1 MSSLAKISIRFR
13 ADLKQF
19 SSQMQNVERSLKS
32 VGKRM
37 TKVGKN
43 LTVGLTAPI
52 GGLGVL
58 AVKTFATFEQSM
70 AKVEAI
76 SGATSNE
83 LIALTKSAEDLGA
96 STRFAATD
104 VAGLQLEFSKLGFDP
119 SQILDATEATLA
131 LAQASGEDL
140 AQSATVA
147 ASTVQGF
154 GLQASETGRVVDVMA
169 KSFSSSALDLTKFQT
184 AMATVAPVAKSA
196 GQSIETTTG
205 MLAVLTN
212 NGLDAS
218 TAGTGLRNIF
228 LDIAKAGLTMEEALD
243 MINTSTNKNVTAM
256 DLFGKRGATVATVL
270 AENQEAAKGFTKE
283 FENAAGSAKA
293 MAKIMDDT
301 TEGSFMKF
309 KSAAESAGIAVGEIL
324 APMIRDLTDTLAEII
339 SEFKDLAPATQKLI
353 VGISALAAAIGPVL
367 VALGFLMTT
376 VIPGLITAF
385 GILKV
390 AMLATPFGLIA
401 AGIGV
406 AVSAFYLFNRETE
419 KVVES
424 QDQLTEVTNR
434 ATDAIAKEKAKV
446 EQLLFTARD
455 ENVSKQQRIK
465 AIQELNSISP
475 KYLGNLNLETIN
487 TDEATTAVNKYNEAL
502 LKTAKVKAAQEKL
515 QEIQAK
521 IIEKELELSARRKAV
536 TDAQALSFK
545 TGRDNAQAAAAK
557 KEQLAQAEKL
567 LAIETANGTKELKA
581 QAAELI
587 KIINLNDTL
596 ISDPVDSP
604 VKPTG
609 KGGRPQI
616 QSVSTLQ
623 SRGLMSTGI
632 GPQLRADGEII
643 DEETTK
649 INENLAFFKI
659 RSREI
664 LEQASLNFAE
674 GFGAIIGNI
683 ARGNVGI
690 EALLG
695 LMLETFGNVAI
706 RLGKLAISIGLAVEG
721 IKKALTSLNPAAAL
735 AAGIALIALGTI
747 AKSAA
752 ANIAE
757 SGGSN
762 RESFADGGIVSG
774 PVNALVGEYAG
785 ARSNPEVI
793 APLDKL
799 KSMLGNSVGGD
810 MRSIQVEGKI
820 KGQDIILQNARATNY
835 RNRRG

>member
-1 MSSLAKISIRFR
+1 MSSLANISIRFN

-19 SSQMQNVERSLKS
+19 SSQMQNVQRSLKK

-76 SGATSNE
+76 SGATSQE
-83 LIALTKSAEDLGA
+83 LIALKKSAEDLGA

-169 KSFSSSALDLTKFQT
+169 KSFSSSALDLSKFQI
-184 AMATVAPVAKSA
+184 AMATVAPVARSA
-196 GQSIETTTG
+196 GQSLETTTA
-205 MLAVLTN
+205 MLSVLTN
-212 NGLDAS
+212 NGLQAS
-218 TAGTGLRNIF
+218 KAGTGLKNIF
-228 LDIAKAGLTMEEALD
+228 LELAESGLTMEEAFN
-243 MINTSTNKNVTAM
+243 MINTSTNKNATAVN
-256 DLFGKRGATVATVL
+256 LFKKEGATAALIL
-270 AENQEAAKGFTKE
+270 ADNQEAAKGFAKQYDK
-283 FENAAGSAKA
+283 AAGSAKA
-293 MAKIMDDT
+293 MAKIMDNT

-324 APMIRDLTDTLAEII
+324 APIIRDLTDTLAEII
-339 SEFKDLAPATQKLI
+339 SEFKDLTPATQRLI
-353 VGISALAAAIGPVL
+353 VVIAALAAAIGPVL

-446 EQLLFTARD
+446 EELLFTARD

-465 AIQELNSISP
+465 AIQELNRISP
-475 KYLGNLNLETIN
+475 KYLGNLKLETIN

-502 LKTAKVKAAQEKL
+502 LKTAKAKAAQEKL

-536 TDAQALSFK
+536 TDAQASSFK
-545 TGRDNAQAAAAK
+545 NVGNNAQAAAAQK
-557 KEQLAQAEKL
+557 AQLALAEKL
-567 LAIETANGTKELKA
+567 LALETANGTKELEA
-581 QAAELI
+581 QAAELL

-596 ISDPVDSP
+596 ISNPIDSP
-604 VKPTG
+604 VTPTG
-609 KGGRPQI
+609 QGGREQI
-616 QSVSTLQ
+616 ESASTLQ
-623 SRGLMSTGI
+623 SGGLMSTGI
-632 GPQLRADGEII
+632 GSQLIADGAII

-649 INENLAFFKI
+649 INESLALFNI
-659 RSREI
+659 GAREI
-664 LEQASLNFAE
+664 LEQASLGFAE
-674 GFGAIIGNI
+674 GFGAMIGNI

-690 EALLG
+690 EGLLG

-762 RESFADGGIVSG
+762 SVAFADGGIVSG

-785 ARSNPEVI
+785 AKNNPEVI
-793 APLDKL
+793 TPLNKL
-799 KSMLGNSVGGD
+799 KSMLGDSIGGD
-810 MRSIQVEGKI
+810 MSQLEVVGKI
-820 KGQDIILQNARATNY
+820 SGQDLILINARAQNY
-835 RNRRG
+835 RKRRG

>member
-1 MSSLAKISIRFR
+1 MSSLANISIRFN

-19 SSQMQNVERSLKS
+19 SSQMQNVQRSLKK

-76 SGATSNE
+76 SGATSQE
-83 LIALTKSAEDLGA
+83 LIALKKSAEDLGA

-169 KSFSSSALDLTKFQT
+169 KSFSSSALDLSKFQI
-184 AMATVAPVAKSA
+184 AMATVAPVARSA
-196 GQSIETTTG
+196 GQSLETTTS
-205 MLAVLTN
+205 MLSVLTN
-212 NGLDAS
+212 NGLQAS
-218 TAGTGLRNIF
+218 KAGTGLKNIF
-228 LDIAKAGLTMEEALD
+228 LELAESGLTMEEAFN
-243 MINTSTNKNVTAM
+243 MINTSTNKNATAVN
-256 DLFGKRGATVATVL
+256 LFKKEGATAALIL
-270 AENQEAAKGFTKE
+270 ADNQEAAKGFAKQYDK
-283 FENAAGSAKA
+283 AAGSAKA
-293 MAKIMDDT
+293 MAAIMDDT

-324 APMIRDLTDTLAEII
+324 APIIRDLTDTLAEII
-339 SEFKDLAPATQKLI
+339 SEFKDLTPATQRLI
-353 VGISALAAAIGPVL
+353 VVIAALAAAIGPVL

-446 EQLLFTARD
+446 EELLFTARD

-465 AIQELNSISP
+465 AIQELNRISP
-475 KYLGNLNLETIN
+475 KYLGNLKLETIN

-502 LKTAKVKAAQEKL
+502 LKTAKAKAAQEKL

-536 TDAQALSFK
+536 TDAQASSFK
-545 TGRDNAQAAAAK
+545 NVGNNAQAAAAQK
-557 KEQLAQAEKL
+557 AQLALAEKL
-567 LAIETANGTKELKA
+567 LALETANGTKELEA
-581 QAAELI
+581 QAAELL

-596 ISDPVDSP
+596 ISNPIDSP
-604 VKPTG
+604 VTPTG
-609 KGGRPQI
+609 QGGQA
-616 QSVSTLQ
+616 QTESASTLQ
-623 SRGLMSTGI
+623 SGGLMTNPL
-632 GPQLRADGEII
+632 GPQLTTSLVS
-643 DEETTK
+643 EEDLLRV
-649 INENLAFFKI
+649 NEFNEKL
-659 RSREI
+659 
-664 LEQASLNFAE
+664 
-674 GFGAIIGNI
+674 
-683 ARGNVGI
+683 
-690 EALLG
+690 
-695 LMLETFGNVAI
+695 LMLRETANVV
-706 RLGKLAISIGLAVEG
+706 GLAVSDAFSTMSNRMIAGLDLAETG
-721 IKKALTSLNPAAAL
+721 MQGFVKNMAATFLKLINMLLSNAIANAIAGATQSAVGTGPAAVFTQPAFIATAVGGVL
-735 AAGIALIALGTI
+735 SAFAAIP
-747 AKSAA
+747 K
-752 ANIAE
+752 
-757 SGGSN
+757 
-762 RESFADGGIVSG
+762 FADGGIVSG
-774 PVNALVGEYAG
+774 PTMGLMGEYAG

-799 KSMLGNSVGGD
+799 KSMLGDSVGGD

>member
-1 MSSLAKISIRFR
+1 
-13 ADLKQF
+13 
-19 SSQMQNVERSLKS
+19 
-32 VGKRM
+32 
-37 TKVGKN
+37 
-43 LTVGLTAPI
+43 
-52 GGLGVL
+52 
-58 AVKTFATFEQSM
+58 
-70 AKVEAI
+70 
-76 SGATSNE
+76 
-83 LIALTKSAEDLGA
+83 
-96 STRFAATD
+96 
-104 VAGLQLEFSKLGFDP
+104 
-119 SQILDATEATLA
+119 
-131 LAQASGEDL
+131 
-140 AQSATVA
+140 
-147 ASTVQGF
+147 
-154 GLQASETGRVVDVMA
+154 
-169 KSFSSSALDLTKFQT
+169 
-184 AMATVAPVAKSA
+184 
-196 GQSIETTTG
+196 

-270 AENQEAAKGFTKE
+270 AENQEAAKGFTKQYD
-283 FENAAGSAKA
+283 NAAGSAKA

-324 APMIRDLTDTLAEII
+324 APIIRDLTDTLAEII
-339 SEFKDLAPATQKLI
+339 SEFKDLAPVTQKTT
-353 VGISALAAAIGPVL
+353 VVISGLAAAIGPVL

-406 AVSAFYLFNRETE
+406 AVSAFYSFNRETE
-419 KVVES
+419 NVVES
-424 QDQLTEVTNR
+424 QDQLTDVTNR

-455 ENVSKQQRIK
+455 ENVSKKQRIK
-465 AIQELNSISP
+465 AIQELNRISP
-475 KYLGNLNLETIN
+475 KYLGNLKLETIN

-502 LKTAKVKAAQEKL
+502 LKTAKAKAAQEKL

-521 IIEKELELSARRKAV
+521 IIEKELELSARRKAI

-567 LAIETANGTKELKA
+567 LAIETANGTKELEA
-581 QAAELI
+581 QAAELL
-587 KIINLNDTL
+587 KIINLNKTL
-596 ISDPVDSP
+596 IDSP
-604 VKPTG
+604 VKQTG
-609 KGGRPQI
+609 KGGQAQI
-616 QSVSTLQ
+616 QSASTLQ

-632 GPQLRADGEII
+632 GDQLRADGDII
-643 DEETTK
+643 DQETTK
-649 INENLAFFKI
+649 INENLALFNI
-659 RSREI
+659 RAREI
-664 LEQASLNFAE
+664 MAEATQGFAE
-674 GFGAIIGNI
+674 GFGNIIGNI
-683 ARGNVGI
+683 ATGNVGI
-690 EALLG
+690 QALLG

-721 IKKALTSLNPAAAL
+721 IKKALTSLNPGAAL

-762 RESFADGGIVSG
+762 REAFADGGIVSG

-799 KSMLGNSVGGD
+799 KSMLGDSVGGD

>member
-1 MSSLAKISIRFR
+1 
-13 ADLKQF
+13 
-19 SSQMQNVERSLKS
+19 
-32 VGKRM
+32 
-37 TKVGKN
+37 
-43 LTVGLTAPI
+43 
-52 GGLGVL
+52 
-58 AVKTFATFEQSM
+58 
-70 AKVEAI
+70 
-76 SGATSNE
+76 
-83 LIALTKSAEDLGA
+83 
-96 STRFAATD
+96 
-104 VAGLQLEFSKLGFDP
+104 
-119 SQILDATEATLA
+119 
-131 LAQASGEDL
+131 
-140 AQSATVA
+140 
-147 ASTVQGF
+147 
-154 GLQASETGRVVDVMA
+154 MA

-228 LDIAKAGLTMEEALD
+228 LDIAQAGMTLDEALD
-243 MINTSTNKNVTAM
+243 MISTSANKNVTALN
-256 DLFGKRGATVATVL
+256 LFGKRGATVATVL
-270 AENQEAAKGFTKE
+270 ADNQEAAKGFTKE

-293 MAKIMDDT
+293 MAKIMDNT

-324 APMIRDLTDTLAEII
+324 EPIIRDLTDTLAEII
-339 SEFKDLAPATQKLI
+339 SEFKDLTPATQRLI
-353 VGISALAAAIGPVL
+353 VVIAALAAAIGPVL

-419 KVVES
+419 KVIES

-446 EQLLFTARD
+446 EELLFTARD

-465 AIQELNSISP
+465 AIQELNRISP
-475 KYLGNLNLETIN
+475 TYLGNLKLETIN
-487 TDEATTAVNKYNEAL
+487 TDAATTAVNKYNEAL
-502 LKTAKVKAAQEKL
+502 LKTAKAKAAQEKL

-521 IIEKELELSARRKAV
+521 IIDKELELSARRKAV

-545 TGRDNAQAAAAK
+545 TVGDNAQAAAAQK
-557 KEQLAQAEKL
+557 AQLALAEKL
-567 LAIETANGTKELKA
+567 LALETANGTKELEA
-581 QAAELI
+581 QAAELL
-587 KIINLNDTL
+587 KIINLNKTL
-596 ISDPVDSP
+596 ISDPVASP
-604 VKPTG
+604 VTPTG
-609 KGGRPQI
+609 QGERAQI
-616 QSVSTLQ
+616 QSASTLQ
-623 SRGLMSTGI
+623 SGGLMSTGI
-632 GPQLRADGEII
+632 GSQLRADGDII

-649 INENLAFFKI
+649 INENLALFNI
-659 RSREI
+659 GARGI
-664 LEQASLNFAE
+664 LEQAQEGFAE
-674 GFGAIIGNI
+674 GFGNIIGNI
-683 ARGNVGI
+683 ATGNVGM

-695 LMLETFGNVAI
+695 LVLNTFGNIAI
-706 RLGKLAISIGLAVEG
+706 QLGKLAIGIGITIKG
-721 IKKALTSLNPAAAL
+721 IKAALNNLEPLSAL
-735 AAGIALIALGTI
+735 AAGIALVALGTI

-762 RESFADGGIVSG
+762 RVAFADGGIVSG

-785 ARSNPEVI
+785 AKNNPEVI
-793 APLDKL
+793 TPLNKL
-799 KSMLGNSVGGD
+799 KSMLGDSIGGD
-810 MRSIQVEGKI
+810 MSQLEVVGKI
-820 KGQDIILQNARATNY
+820 SGQDLILINARAQNY

>member
-1 MSSLAKISIRFR
+1 MSSLANISIRFR

-19 SSQMQNVERSLKS
+19 SSQMKNVERSLKS

-83 LIALTKSAEDLGA
+83 LIALTKSAEDLGS

-147 ASTVQGF
+147 ASTVQSF

-169 KSFSSSALDLTKFQT
+169 KSFSSSALDLTKFQV
-184 AMATVAPVAKSA
+184 AMSTVAPVAKSA
-196 GQSIETTTG
+196 GQSIESTTG
-205 MLAVLTN
+205 MLSVLTN

-228 LDIAKAGLTMEEALD
+228 LDIAQAGMTLDEALD
-243 MINTSTNKNVTAM
+243 MISTSANKNVTALN
-256 DLFGKRGATVATVL
+256 LFGKRGATVATVL
-270 AENQEAAKGFTKE
+270 ADNQEAAKGFAKQYD
-283 FENAAGSAKA
+283 NAAGSAKA
-293 MAKIMDDT
+293 MAKIMDNT

-324 APMIRDLTDTLAEII
+324 APMIRDLTDFLAEAI

-401 AGIGV
+401 AGISV

-419 KVVES
+419 KVVKS

-465 AIQELNSISP
+465 AIQELNRISP
-475 KYLGNLNLETIN
+475 KYLGNLKLETIN

-502 LKTAKVKAAQEKL
+502 LKTAKAKAAQEKL

-521 IIEKELELSARRKAV
+521 IIEKELELSARRKAI
-536 TDAQALSFK
+536 TDAQASSYK
-545 TGRDNAQAAAAK
+545 RNRDNAQAAAAEK
-557 KEQLAQAEKL
+557 KRLAAAEKF
-567 LAIETANGTKELKA
+567 LAFETANGTKELEA
-581 QAAELI
+581 QAEELL

-596 ISDPVDSP
+596 ISNPIASP

-609 KGGRPQI
+609 QGGETQAPRTEQE
-616 QSVSTLQ
+616 SV
-623 SRGLMSTGI
+623 
-632 GPQLRADGEII
+632 
-643 DEETTK
+643 
-649 INENLAFFKI
+649 
-659 RSREI
+659 
-664 LEQASLNFAE
+664 
-674 GFGAIIGNI
+674 
-683 ARGNVGI
+683 GNVQSQGFNI
-690 EALLG
+690 TADLISEEDIIRISKFTTD
-695 LMLETFGNVAI
+695 LETL
-706 RLGKLAISIGLAVEG
+706 RETAVEVG
-721 IKKALTSLNPAAAL
+721 MAVGNAFGSMTNRMIAGLDLAETGMQGFVKNMAATFMKLISMLLSNAV
-735 AAGIALIALGTI
+735 ANAIAGASQSALGTGPAAVYTLPAFI
-747 AKSAA
+747 ATSVAGVLSAFA
-752 ANIAE
+752 AIPK
-757 SGGSN
+757 
-762 RESFADGGIVSG
+762 FADGGIVSG
-774 PVNALVGEYAG
+774 PTMGLMGEYAG
-785 ARSNPEVI
+785 ANRGNPEVI
-793 APLDKL
+793 TPLNKL
-799 KSMLGNSVGGD
+799 KSMLGDSMGGD
-810 MRSIQVEGKI
+810 MSQLEVVNKI
-820 KGQDIILQNARATNY
+820 SGQDLILIISRAQNY

>member
-1 MSSLAKISIRFR
+1 
-13 ADLKQF
+13 
-19 SSQMQNVERSLKS
+19 
-32 VGKRM
+32 
-37 TKVGKN
+37 
-43 LTVGLTAPI
+43 
-52 GGLGVL
+52 
-58 AVKTFATFEQSM
+58 
-70 AKVEAI
+70 
-76 SGATSNE
+76 
-83 LIALTKSAEDLGA
+83 
-96 STRFAATD
+96 
-104 VAGLQLEFSKLGFDP
+104 LEFSKLGFDP

-169 KSFSSSALDLTKFQT
+169 KSFSSSALDLSKFQI
-184 AMATVAPVAKSA
+184 AMATVAPVARSA
-196 GQSIETTTG
+196 GQSLETTTA
-205 MLAVLTN
+205 MLSVLTN
-212 NGLDAS
+212 NGLQAS
-218 TAGTGLRNIF
+218 KAGTGLKNIF
-228 LDIAKAGLTMEEALD
+228 LELAESGLTMEEAFN
-243 MINTSTNKNVTAM
+243 MINTSTNKNATAVN
-256 DLFGKRGATVATVL
+256 LFKKEGATAALIL
-270 AENQEAAKGFTKE
+270 ADNQEAAKGFAKQYDK
-283 FENAAGSAKA
+283 AAGSAKA
-293 MAKIMDDT
+293 MAAIMDDT

-324 APMIRDLTDTLAEII
+324 APIIRDLTDTLAEII
-339 SEFKDLAPATQKLI
+339 SEFKDLTPATQRLI
-353 VGISALAAAIGPVL
+353 VVIAALAAAIGPVL

-419 KVVES
+419 KVVKS
-424 QDQLTEVTNR
+424 QNVLTEVTNR

-475 KYLGNLNLETIN
+475 KYLGNLKLETIN
-487 TDEATTAVNKYNEAL
+487 TDAATTAVNKYNEAL
-502 LKTAKVKAAQEKL
+502 LKTAKAKAAQEKL

-536 TDAQALSFK
+536 TDAQASSFN
-545 TGRDNAQAAAAK
+545 GVADNAQAAAAK

-567 LAIETANGTKELKA
+567 LAIETANGTKELEA
-581 QAAELI
+581 QAAELL
-587 KIINLNDTL
+587 KIINLNKTL
-596 ISDPVDSP
+596 IDSP
-604 VKPTG
+604 VKQTG
-609 KGGRPQI
+609 QGGREQI
-616 QSVSTLQ
+616 ESASTLQ

-632 GPQLRADGEII
+632 GDQLRADGAII

-649 INENLAFFKI
+649 INENLALFNI
-659 RSREI
+659 RAREI
-664 LEQASLNFAE
+664 MAEATQGFAE
-674 GFGAIIGNI
+674 GFGAMIGNI

-690 EALLG
+690 EGLLG

-762 RESFADGGIVSG
+762 SVAFADGGIVSG

-785 ARSNPEVI
+785 AKNNPEVI
-793 APLDKL
+793 TPLNKL
-799 KSMLGNSVGGD
+799 KSMLGDSMGGD
-810 MRSIQVEGKI
+810 MSQLEVVGKI
-820 KGQDIILQNARATNY
+820 SGQDLILINARAQNY
-835 RNRRG
+835 RKRRG

>member
-1 MSSLAKISIRFR
+1 
-13 ADLKQF
+13 
-19 SSQMQNVERSLKS
+19 
-32 VGKRM
+32 M

-43 LTVGLTAPI
+43 LSVGLTAPI
-52 GGLGVL
+52 AGLGVL

-76 SGATSNE
+76 SGATSQE
-83 LIALTKSAEDLGA
+83 LIALKKSAEDLGA

-140 AQSATVA
+140 AQSAIVA

-154 GLQASETGRVVDVMA
+154 GLQVSETGRVVDVMA
-169 KSFSSSALDLTKFQT
+169 KSFSSSALDLSKFQT

-196 GQSIETTTG
+196 GQSLESTTG
-205 MLAVLTN
+205 MLSVLTN

-228 LDIAKAGLTMEEALD
+228 LDIAQAGMTLDEALD
-243 MINTSTNKNVTAM
+243 MISTSANKNVTALN
-256 DLFGKRGATVATVL
+256 LFGKRGATVATVL
-270 AENQEAAKGFTKE
+270 ADNQEAAKGFAKQYD
-283 FENAAGSAKA
+283 NAAGSAKA
-293 MAKIMDDT
+293 MAKIMDNT

-324 APMIRDLTDTLAEII
+324 APIIRDLTDTLAEII

-353 VGISALAAAIGPVL
+353 VVIAALAAAIGPVL

-446 EQLLFTARD
+446 EELLFTARD

-465 AIQELNSISP
+465 AIQELNRISP
-475 KYLGNLNLETIN
+475 TYLGNLKLETIN
-487 TDEATTAVNKYNEAL
+487 TDEATIAVNKYNEAL
-502 LKTAKVKAAQEKL
+502 LKTAKAKAAQEKL

-521 IIEKELELSARRKAV
+521 IIDKELELSARRKAV

-545 TGRDNAQAAAAK
+545 TVGDNAQAAAAQK
-557 KEQLAQAEKL
+557 AQLALAEKL
-567 LAIETANGTKELKA
+567 LAIETENGTKELEA
-581 QAAELI
+581 QAEELI
-587 KIINLNDTL
+587 KIINLNGLLLKQKEVATVSPSGGGVEAQPPRTDQESVGNVQSQGSNITADL
-596 ISDPVDSP
+596 ISQEDII
-604 VKPTG
+604 K
-609 KGGRPQI
+609 
-616 QSVSTLQ
+616 VSEFT
-623 SRGLMSTGI
+623 
-632 GPQLRADGEII
+632 E
-643 DEETTK
+643 
-649 INENLAFFKI
+649 
-659 RSREI
+659 
-664 LEQASLNFAE
+664 
-674 GFGAIIGNI
+674 
-683 ARGNVGI
+683 
-690 EALLG
+690 
-695 LMLETFGNVAI
+695 
-706 RLGKLAISIGLAVEG
+706 KLAKLRELANTVGMAVGDAFNTMGTRMIAGLDLAETGMQGFVKNMAATFLKLISMLLSNTLANAIAG
-721 IKKALTSLNPAAAL
+721 ASQSAL
-735 AAGIALIALGTI
+735 ATGPGALFALPAFTATAVSGVL
-747 AKSAA
+747 AA
-752 ANIAE
+752 FAAIPK
-757 SGGSN
+757 
-762 RESFADGGIVSG
+762 FADGGIVSG
-774 PVNALVGEYAG
+774 PTMGLMGEYAG
-785 ARSNPEVI
+785 VKNDPEI
-793 APLDKL
+793 ISPLSKL
-799 KSMLGNSVGGD
+799 KSMLGDSMGGD
-810 MRSIQVEGKI
+810 MSQLEVVGKI
-820 KGQDIILQNARATNY
+820 SGQDLILINARAQNY

>member
-1 MSSLAKISIRFR
+1 MSSLANISIRFN

-19 SSQMQNVERSLKS
+19 SSQMQNVQRSLKK

-76 SGATSNE
+76 SGATSQE
-83 LIALTKSAEDLGA
+83 LIALKKSAEDLGA

-169 KSFSSSALDLTKFQT
+169 KSFSSSALDLSKFQI
-184 AMATVAPVAKSA
+184 AMATVAPVARSA
-196 GQSIETTTG
+196 GQSLETTTA
-205 MLAVLTN
+205 MLSVLTN
-212 NGLDAS
+212 NGLQAS
-218 TAGTGLRNIF
+218 KAGTGLKNIF
-228 LDIAKAGLTMEEALD
+228 LELAESGLTMEEAFN
-243 MINTSTNKNVTAM
+243 MINTSTNKNATAVN
-256 DLFGKRGATVATVL
+256 LFKKEGATAALIL
-270 AENQEAAKGFTKE
+270 ADNQEAAKGFAKQYDK
-283 FENAAGSAKA
+283 AAGSAKA
-293 MAKIMDDT
+293 MAAIMDDT

-324 APMIRDLTDTLAEII
+324 APIIRDLTDTLAEII
-339 SEFKDLAPATQKLI
+339 SEFKDLTPATQRLI
-353 VGISALAAAIGPVL
+353 VVIAALAAAIGPVL

-424 QDQLTEVTNR
+424 QDQLTDVTNR

-446 EQLLFTARD
+446 EELLFTARD

-465 AIQELNSISP
+465 AIQELNRISP
-475 KYLGNLNLETIN
+475 TYLGNLKLETIN
-487 TDEATTAVNKYNEAL
+487 TDAATTAVNKYNEAL
-502 LKTAKVKAAQEKL
+502 LKTAKAKAAQEKL

-536 TDAQALSFK
+536 TDAQASSFK
-545 TGRDNAQAAAAK
+545 NVGDNAQAAAAQK
-557 KEQLAQAEKL
+557 AQLALAEKL
-567 LAIETANGTKELKA
+567 LALETANGTKELEA
-581 QAAELI
+581 QAAELL

-596 ISDPVDSP
+596 ISNPIASP
-604 VKPTG
+604 VTPTG
-609 KGGRPQI
+609 QGGQA
-616 QSVSTLQ
+616 QTESASTLQ
-623 SRGLMSTGI
+623 SGGLMTNPL
-632 GPQLRADGEII
+632 GPQLTTSLVS
-643 DEETTK
+643 EEDLLRV
-649 INENLAFFKI
+649 NEFNEKL
-659 RSREI
+659 
-664 LEQASLNFAE
+664 
-674 GFGAIIGNI
+674 
-683 ARGNVGI
+683 
-690 EALLG
+690 
-695 LMLETFGNVAI
+695 LMLRETAVVV
-706 RLGKLAISIGLAVEG
+706 GLAVSDAFSTMSNRMIAGLDLAETG
-721 IKKALTSLNPAAAL
+721 MQGFVKNMAATFLKLINMLLSNAIANAIAGASQSAVGSGPAAVYTLPAFIATSVAGVL
-735 AAGIALIALGTI
+735 SAFAAIP
-747 AKSAA
+747 K
-752 ANIAE
+752 
-757 SGGSN
+757 
-762 RESFADGGIVSG
+762 FADGGIVSG
-774 PVNALVGEYAG
+774 PTMGLMGEYAG
-785 ARSNPEVI
+785 ANRGNPEVI
-793 APLDKL
+793 TPLNKL
-799 KSMLGNSVGGD
+799 KSMLGDSMGGD
-810 MRSIQVEGKI
+810 MSQLEVVGKI
-820 KGQDIILQNARATNY
+820 SGQDLILINARAQNY